1 MRNGRPLRQRH
12 FPAMFPKPRRPAN
25 DEQDRR
31 RGRPTPTAKTDPRAR
46 TGVVV
51 KTRDARSR
59 DMLAMLAVAG
69 SGADARPANPSA
81 IKAAVNA

>member
-1 MRNGRPLRQRH
+1 
-12 FPAMFPKPRRPAN
+12 
-25 DEQDRR
+25 
-31 RGRPTPTAKTDPRAR
+31 
-46 TGVVV
+46 V
-51 KTRDARSR
+51 KTRDGIGDVLRRVLCHPFDTAGYARSR

>member
-1 MRNGRPLRQRH
+1 MACMRNRAAP
-12 FPAMFPKPRRPAN
+12 F
-25 DEQDRR
+25 D
-31 RGRPTPTAKTDPRAR
+31 TA
-46 TGVVV
+46 GY
-51 KTRDARSR
+51 ARSR